1 MTSKGR
7 VTIREVAERAGVSM
21 ATVSR
26 VLSGNHPVPASTRAR
41 VLRAARDLDYVANA
55 HARAL
60 VGGGRKMVAVVLRQ
74 VTSPFYA
81 QVAEGVEAEAAARGW
96 LCLVGTTGGDPG
108 RELEFVQLMR
118 EEGARLVILVGGV
131 VEDDA
136 YRERVAHYAQA
147 LASAG
152 ARLVLCGRPAPDP
165 DIPALVVEFD
175 NEAGAR
181 AITGHLLSAG
191 HRRIVFLGGLPGN
204 TALDARVAG
213 YRAALAEHGLGPEAA
228 HVVDCGLGR
237 AAGHRAMTELL
248 KAGGDPG
255 PGDTATP
262 DTATPDTAT
271 PDTATP
277 DTATPDTATPDTAT
291 PDTATP
297 GTATRDADNPGT
309 ATPDAAPARFT
320 AVFAGDDMVAAGA
333 LRAIADAG
341 LRVPQDISVV
351 GYNDIPLAED
361 FNPPLT
367 TVRTPAEELGRA
379 AVRIALRDP
388 EHAAGAHH
396 LLGTHIVVRDS
407 VQPPPPGIEDGGST
421 PV

>member
-262 DTATPDTAT
+262 D
-271 PDTATP
+271 
-277 DTATPDTATPDTAT
+277 
-291 PDTATP
+291 
-297 GTATRDADNPGT
+297 
-309 ATPDAAPARFT
+309 AAPARFT

>member
-1 MTSKGR
+1 MGNDMAEAEPTAKRR

-41 VLRAARDLDYVANA
+41 VLRASRDLDYVANA

-81 QVAEGVEAEAAARGW
+81 QVAEGVEAEAASRGW
-96 LCLVGTTGGDPG
+96 LCLVGTTGGDPQ

-147 LASAG
+147 LDSAG

-175 NEAGAR
+175 NEAGAH

-191 HRRIVFLGGLPGN
+191 HRGIVFLGGLPGN

-213 YRAALAEHGLGPEAA
+213 YRAALAEHGLPPEAA

-237 AAGHRAMTELL
+237 AAGHRAMAQLL
-248 KAGGDPG
+248 KE
-255 PGDTATP
+255 TAT
-262 DTATPDTAT
+262 TQLRKETPD
-271 PDTATP
+271 
-277 DTATPDTATPDTAT
+277 
-291 PDTATP
+291 
-297 GTATRDADNPGT
+297 
-309 ATPDAAPARFT
+309 FT

-333 LRAIADAG
+333 LRAIAEAG
-341 LRVPQDISVV
+341 LRVPHDISVV

-388 EHAAGAHH
+388 EHAAGARH

-407 VQPPPPGIEDGGST
+407 VQPPPQAPRDAA
-421 PV
+421 PDHPH

>member
-1 MTSKGR
+1 MGMGMGNDMTSKGR

-248 KAGGDPG
+248 KAGGVPG

-262 DTATPDTAT
+262 ETATPDTAT
-271 PDTATP
+271 S
-277 DTATPDTATPDTAT
+277 
-291 PDTATP
+291 
-297 GTATRDADNPGT
+297 GTATRDTANPGT

-407 VQPPPPGIEDGGST
+407 VQPPPPGREDGGST

>member
-26 VLSGNHPVPASTRAR
+26 VLSGNYPVPASTRAR

-81 QVAEGVEAEAAARGW
+81 QVAEGVEAEAASRGW

-147 LASAG
+147 LAASG

-248 KAGGDPG
+248 KGDK
-255 PGDTATP
+255 DV
-262 DTATPDTAT
+262 
-271 PDTATP
+271 
-277 DTATPDTATPDTAT
+277 
-291 PDTATP
+291 
-297 GTATRDADNPGT
+297 R
-309 ATPDAAPARFT
+309 APFT

-379 AVRIALRDP
+379 AVRIALRDT

-407 VQPPPPGIEDGGST
+407 VQPPPPGA
-421 PV
+421 

>member
-118 EEGARLVILVGGV
+118 EEGAGLVILVGGV

-147 LASAG
+147 LASSG

-237 AAGHRAMTELL
+237 AAGHRTMTELL
-248 KAGGDPG
+248 KAAGDLG
-255 PGDTATP
+255 PCDTATP
-262 DTATPDTAT
+262 DADTL
-271 PDTATP
+271 
-277 DTATPDTATPDTAT
+277 
-291 PDTATP
+291 DTATP
-297 GTATRDADNPGT
+297 GTATPGT
-309 ATPDAAPARFT
+309 ATPDAGPARFT

-407 VQPPPPGIEDGGST
+407 VQPPPPGA
-421 PV
+421 

>member
-147 LASAG
+147 LASSG

-248 KAGGDPG
+248 KAGGNPG
-255 PGDTATP
+255 PGDCATSDADTL
-262 DTATPDTAT
+262 DTATPGVGTL
-271 PDTATP
+271 
-277 DTATPDTATPDTAT
+277 
-291 PDTATP
+291 DTATP
-297 GTATRDADNPGT
+297 GTT
-309 ATPDAAPARFT
+309 TPDVGPARFT

-407 VQPPPPGIEDGGST
+407 VQPPPPGA
-421 PV
+421 

>member
-1 MTSKGR
+1 MGNDMTSKGR

-118 EEGARLVILVGGV
+118 EEGAGLVILVGGV

-147 LASAG
+147 LASSG

-248 KAGGDPG
+248 KAGGDLG

-262 DTATPDTAT
+262 DADTL
-271 PDTATP
+271 
-277 DTATPDTATPDTAT
+277 
-291 PDTATP
+291 DTATP
-297 GTATRDADNPGT
+297 GTAT
-309 ATPDAAPARFT
+309 PDAGPARFT

-333 LRAIADAG
+333 LRAITDAG

-407 VQPPPPGIEDGGST
+407 VQPPPPGA
-421 PV
+421 

>member
-262 DTATPDTAT
+262 DTATSGTAIL
-271 PDTATP
+271 D
-277 DTATPDTATPDTAT
+277 
-291 PDTATP
+291 
-297 GTATRDADNPGT
+297 TATRDAADPGT
-309 ATPDAAPARFT
+309 ATPDTAPARFT

>member
-1 MTSKGR
+1 MATKGR
-7 VTIREVAERAGVSM
+7 VTIREVAERAGVSV

-26 VLSGNHPVPASTRAR
+26 VLSGNYPVPPATRAR
-41 VLRAARDLDYVANA
+41 VLRAAQALDYVANA

-81 QVAEGVEAEAAARGW
+81 QVAEGIEAEAAERGW
-96 LCLVGTTGGDPG
+96 LCLLGATGGDPQ

-147 LASAG
+147 LDSAG
-152 ARLVLCGRPAPDP
+152 ARLVLCGRPAPDA

-204 TALDARVAG
+204 TTLDARVAG
-213 YRAALAEHGLGPEAA
+213 YRAALAEHGLPPEAG

-237 AAGHRAMTELL
+237 SAGHRAMTELL
-248 KAGGDPG
+248 KDE
-255 PGDTATP
+255 
-262 DTATPDTAT
+262 
-271 PDTATP
+271 
-277 DTATPDTATPDTAT
+277 
-291 PDTATP
+291 
-297 GTATRDADNPGT
+297 RE
-309 ATPDAAPARFT
+309 FT
-320 AVFAGDDMVAAGA
+320 AVVAGDDMVAAGA
-333 LRAIADAG
+333 IRAIGEAG
-341 LRVPQDISVV
+341 LRVPDDISVV

-361 FNPPLT
+361 FSPPLT
-367 TVRTPAEELGRA
+367 TVRTPSTELGRA
-379 AVRIALRDP
+379 AVRLALRDP
-388 EHAAGAHH
+388 EQAAGARH

-407 VQPPPPGIEDGGST
+407 VAAPPPGRGL
-421 PV
+421 

>member
-248 KAGGDPG
+248 KAGGVPG

-262 DTATPDTAT
+262 ETATSGTATPDTAT
-271 PDTATP
+271 
-277 DTATPDTATPDTAT
+277 
-291 PDTATP
+291 
-297 GTATRDADNPGT
+297 RDAANPGT

-407 VQPPPPGIEDGGST
+407 VQPPPPGREDGGST

>member
-1 MTSKGR
+1 MGNDMTSKGR

-118 EEGARLVILVGGV
+118 EEGAGLVILVGGV

-147 LASAG
+147 LASSG

-248 KAGGDPG
+248 KAGGDLG

-262 DTATPDTAT
+262 DADTL
-271 PDTATP
+271 
-277 DTATPDTATPDTAT
+277 
-291 PDTATP
+291 DTATP
-297 GTATRDADNPGT
+297 GS
-309 ATPDAAPARFT
+309 ATPDAGPARFT

-407 VQPPPPGIEDGGST
+407 VQPPPPV
-421 PV
+421 P

>member
-1 MTSKGR
+1 MGSDMTTSKGR
-7 VTIREVAERAGVSM
+7 VTIREVAERAGVSV

-26 VLSGNHPVPASTRAR
+26 VLSGNYPVPPATRTR

-136 YRERVAHYAQA
+136 YRERVARYAQA
-147 LASAG
+147 LDASG

-165 DIPALVVEFD
+165 GIPALVVEFD

-213 YRAALAEHGLGPEAA
+213 YRAALAEHGLPTDAA
-228 HVVDCGLGR
+228 HVIDCGLGR
-237 AAGHRAMTELL
+237 AAGHRAMSELL
-248 KAGGDPG
+248 KN
-255 PGDTATP
+255 
-262 DTATPDTAT
+262 
-271 PDTATP
+271 
-277 DTATPDTATPDTAT
+277 
-291 PDTATP
+291 
-297 GTATRDADNPGT
+297 TRE
-309 ATPDAAPARFT
+309 FT

-341 LRVPQDISVV
+341 LRVPHDISVV

-388 EHAAGAHH
+388 DHTAGTHH

-407 VQPPPPGIEDGGST
+407 VQPPPTDGGPT

>member
-1 MTSKGR
+1 MGNDMAEAEPTAKRR

-96 LCLVGTTGGDPG
+96 LCLVGATGGDPA

-136 YRERVAHYAQA
+136 YRERVAHYAHA
-147 LASAG
+147 LDSAG

-181 AITGHLLSAG
+181 AMTGHLLSAG
-191 HRRIVFLGGLPGN
+191 HRGIVFLGGLPGN
-204 TALDARVAG
+204 TTLDARVAG

-237 AAGHRAMTELL
+237 GAGHRAMAELL
-248 KAGGDPG
+248 K
-255 PGDTATP
+255 
-262 DTATPDTAT
+262 
-271 PDTATP
+271 
-277 DTATPDTATPDTAT
+277 
-291 PDTATP
+291 
-297 GTATRDADNPGT
+297 DAHD
-309 ATPDAAPARFT
+309 FT

-333 LRAIADAG
+333 IRAIGEAG
-341 LRVPQDISVV
+341 LRVPDDISVV

-367 TVRTPAEELGRA
+367 TVHTPAEELGRA

-388 EHAAGAHH
+388 EHAANSHH

-407 VQPPPPGIEDGGST
+407 VQPPPPGR
-421 PV
+421 PH

>member
-1 MTSKGR
+1 MGMGMGNDMTSKGR

-118 EEGARLVILVGGV
+118 EEGAQLVILVGGV

-147 LASAG
+147 LASSG

-248 KAGGDPG
+248 KGAE
-255 PGDTATP
+255 
-262 DTATPDTAT
+262 
-271 PDTATP
+271 
-277 DTATPDTATPDTAT
+277 
-291 PDTATP
+291 
-297 GTATRDADNPGT
+297 NPGH
-309 ATPDAAPARFT
+309 FT

-341 LRVPQDISVV
+341 LRVPADISVV

-407 VQPPPPGIEDGGST
+407 VQPPPPGA
-421 PV
+421 

>member
-1 MTSKGR
+1 MGMGMGNDMTSKGR

-255 PGDTATP
+255 PGDTATA
-262 DTATPDTAT
+262 DT
-271 PDTATP
+271 
-277 DTATPDTATPDTAT
+277 
-291 PDTATP
+291 
-297 GTATRDADNPGT
+297 
-309 ATPDAAPARFT
+309 APARFT

>member
-1 MTSKGR
+1 
-7 VTIREVAERAGVSM
+7 
-21 ATVSR
+21 
-26 VLSGNHPVPASTRAR
+26 
-41 VLRAARDLDYVANA
+41 
-55 HARAL
+55 
-60 VGGGRKMVAVVLRQ
+60 
-74 VTSPFYA
+74 
-81 QVAEGVEAEAAARGW
+81 
-96 LCLVGTTGGDPG
+96 
-108 RELEFVQLMR
+108 
-118 EEGARLVILVGGV
+118 
-131 VEDDA
+131 
-136 YRERVAHYAQA
+136 
-147 LASAG
+147 
-152 ARLVLCGRPAPDP
+152 VLCGRPAPDP

-181 AITGHLLSAG
+181 ALTGHLLSAG

-237 AAGHRAMTELL
+237 AAGLRAMTELL
-248 KAGGDPG
+248 KNASDAHSAPG
-255 PGDTATP
+255 
-262 DTATPDTAT
+262 
-271 PDTATP
+271 
-277 DTATPDTATPDTAT
+277 
-291 PDTATP
+291 
-297 GTATRDADNPGT
+297 
-309 ATPDAAPARFT
+309 FT

-341 LRVPQDISVV
+341 LRVPEDISVV

-388 EHAAGAHH
+388 EHAADTHH

-407 VQPPPPGIEDGGST
+407 VQPPPPGA
-421 PV
+421 

>member
-1 MTSKGR
+1 MGNGMASKGR
-7 VTIREVAERAGVSM
+7 VTIREVAERAGVSV

-26 VLSGNHPVPASTRAR
+26 VLSGNYPVPPATRAR

-81 QVAEGVEAEAAARGW
+81 QVAEGVEAEAASRGW
-96 LCLVGTTGGDPG
+96 LCLVGTTGGDPQ

-136 YRERVAHYAQA
+136 YRKRVAHYAQA
-147 LASAG
+147 LESAG

-181 AITGHLLSAG
+181 AITGHLLSVG

-213 YRAALAEHGLGPEAA
+213 YRAALAEHGLPPEAA

-248 KAGGDPG
+248 KQGREELLKEG
-255 PGDTATP
+255 
-262 DTATPDTAT
+262 
-271 PDTATP
+271 
-277 DTATPDTATPDTAT
+277 
-291 PDTATP
+291 
-297 GTATRDADNPGT
+297 RE
-309 ATPDAAPARFT
+309 FT

-333 LRAIADAG
+333 LRAIADSG
-341 LRVPQDISVV
+341 LRVPDDISVV

-388 EHAAGAHH
+388 EHTGGAHH
-396 LLGTHIVVRDS
+396 LLGTHIVVRAS
-407 VQPPPPGIEDGGST
+407 VQPPPSHGGST

>member
-1 MTSKGR
+1 MAAKGR
-7 VTIREVAERAGVSM
+7 VTIREVAERAGVSV

-26 VLSGNHPVPASTRAR
+26 VLSGNYPVPPATRTR
-41 VLRAARDLDYVANA
+41 VMRAAQALDYVANA

-96 LCLVGTTGGDPG
+96 LCLVGTTGGDPQ
-108 RELEFVQLMR
+108 RELEIVQLMR

-147 LASAG
+147 LDSSG
-152 ARLVLCGRPAPDP
+152 ARLVLCGRQAPDP

-175 NEAGAR
+175 NEAGAH
-181 AITGHLLSAG
+181 ALTGHLLSAG

-213 YRAALAEHGLGPEAA
+213 YRAALAQHGLPPEAA
-228 HVVDCGLGR
+228 QVVDCGLGR
-237 AAGHRAMTELL
+237 AAGHRAMAELL
-248 KAGGDPG
+248 DGG
-255 PGDTATP
+255 TP
-262 DTATPDTAT
+262 E
-271 PDTATP
+271 
-277 DTATPDTATPDTAT
+277 
-291 PDTATP
+291 
-297 GTATRDADNPGT
+297 
-309 ATPDAAPARFT
+309 FT

-333 LRAIADAG
+333 LRAIAEAG
-341 LRVPQDISVV
+341 LRVPDDISVV

-396 LLGTHIVVRDS
+396 VLGTHIVVRDS
-407 VQPPPPGIEDGGST
+407 VAAPPPGRAR
-421 PV
+421 

>member
-1 MTSKGR
+1 MGMGMGNDMTSKGR

-26 VLSGNHPVPASTRAR
+26 VLSGNHPVPAATRAR

-228 HVVDCGLGR
+228 HVVDCGGGG

-262 DTATPDTAT
+262 DTATSGTAT
-271 PDTATP
+271 LD
-277 DTATPDTATPDTAT
+277 
-291 PDTATP
+291 
-297 GTATRDADNPGT
+297 TATRDAANPGT

>member
-1 MTSKGR
+1 MGMGMGNDMTSKGR

-248 KAGGDPG
+248 KAGGVPG

-262 DTATPDTAT
+262 DTATS
-271 PDTATP
+271 
-277 DTATPDTATPDTAT
+277 
-291 PDTATP
+291 
-297 GTATRDADNPGT
+297 GTATRDTATRDAANPGT

-407 VQPPPPGIEDGGST
+407 VQPPPPGREDGGST

>member
-1 MTSKGR
+1 MGMGMGNDMTSKGR

-262 DTATPDTAT
+262 DTATSGTAIL
-271 PDTATP
+271 D
-277 DTATPDTATPDTAT
+277 
-291 PDTATP
+291 
-297 GTATRDADNPGT
+297 TATRDAADPGT
-309 ATPDAAPARFT
+309 ATPDTAPARFT

>member
-1 MTSKGR
+1 MGNDMAEAEPTAKRR

-96 LCLVGTTGGDPG
+96 LCLVGTTGGDPQ

-118 EEGARLVILVGGV
+118 EEGARLVVLVGGV

-147 LASAG
+147 LDSSG

-165 DIPALVVEFD
+165 GIPALVVEFD

-213 YRAALAEHGLGPEAA
+213 YRAALAEHGLPAGAA

-237 AAGHRAMTELL
+237 AAGHRAMTQLL
-248 KAGGDPG
+248 KE
-255 PGDTATP
+255 TP
-262 DTATPDTAT
+262 D
-271 PDTATP
+271 
-277 DTATPDTATPDTAT
+277 
-291 PDTATP
+291 
-297 GTATRDADNPGT
+297 
-309 ATPDAAPARFT
+309 FT
-320 AVFAGDDMVAAGA
+320 AVFAGDDMVAAGV
-333 LRAIADAG
+333 LRAISDAG
-341 LRVPQDISVV
+341 LRVPHDLSVV

-407 VQPPPPGIEDGGST
+407 VQPPPPDATAPER
-421 PV
+421 PH

>member
-1 MTSKGR
+1 MGMGMGNDMTSKGR

-118 EEGARLVILVGGV
+118 EEGAGLVILVGGV

-147 LASAG
+147 LASSG

-248 KAGGDPG
+248 KEGGDLG

-262 DTATPDTAT
+262 DGDAL
-271 PDTATP
+271 
-277 DTATPDTATPDTAT
+277 
-291 PDTATP
+291 DTATP
-297 GTATRDADNPGT
+297 GTAT
-309 ATPDAAPARFT
+309 PDAGPARFT

-407 VQPPPPGIEDGGST
+407 VQPPPPGA
-421 PV
+421 

>member
-1 MTSKGR
+1 MGMGMGNDMTSKGR

-213 YRAALAEHGLGPEAA
+213 YRAALAEHGLGPAAA

-248 KAGGDPG
+248 KAGGVPG

-262 DTATPDTAT
+262 ETATPDTAT
-271 PDTATP
+271 S
-277 DTATPDTATPDTAT
+277 
-291 PDTATP
+291 
-297 GTATRDADNPGT
+297 GTATRDTANPGT

-407 VQPPPPGIEDGGST
+407 VQPPPPGREDGGST

>member
-1 MTSKGR
+1 MGMGMGNDMTSKGR

-118 EEGARLVILVGGV
+118 EEGAGLVILVGGV

-147 LASAG
+147 LASSG

-248 KAGGDPG
+248 KAGGDLG

-262 DTATPDTAT
+262 DADTL
-271 PDTATP
+271 
-277 DTATPDTATPDTAT
+277 
-291 PDTATP
+291 DTATP
-297 GTATRDADNPGT
+297 GTATPGT
-309 ATPDAAPARFT
+309 ATPDAGPARFT

-407 VQPPPPGIEDGGST
+407 VQPPPPGA
-421 PV
+421 

>member
-26 VLSGNHPVPASTRAR
+26 VLSGNHPVPAATRAR

-262 DTATPDTAT
+262 DSATS
-271 PDTATP
+271 
-277 DTATPDTATPDTAT
+277 
-291 PDTATP
+291 
-297 GTATRDADNPGT
+297 GTATRDAANPGT

-407 VQPPPPGIEDGGST
+407 VQPPPPGREDGGST

>member
-147 LASAG
+147 LASSG

-213 YRAALAEHGLGPEAA
+213 YRAALAEHGLGPGAA

-255 PGDTATP
+255 PGDTATL
-262 DTATPDTAT
+262 DTATLDTAI
-271 PDTATP
+271 
-277 DTATPDTATPDTAT
+277 
-291 PDTATP
+291 
-297 GTATRDADNPGT
+297 
-309 ATPDAAPARFT
+309 PDAAPARFT

-407 VQPPPPGIEDGGST
+407 VQPPPPGA
-421 PV
+421 

>member
-1 MTSKGR
+1 MGMGMGNDMTSKGR

-248 KAGGDPG
+248 KAGGVPG
-255 PGDTATP
+255 PGETATPETATSGTVTLDTATRDAAYP
-262 DTATPDTAT
+262 G
-271 PDTATP
+271 
-277 DTATPDTATPDTAT
+277 
-291 PDTATP
+291 TATP
-297 GTATRDADNPGT
+297 GT
-309 ATPDAAPARFT
+309 APARFT

-407 VQPPPPGIEDGGST
+407 VQPPPPGREDGGST

>member
-1 MTSKGR
+1 MTAKGR
-7 VTIREVAERAGVSM
+7 VTIREVAERAGVSV

-26 VLSGNHPVPASTRAR
+26 VLSGNYPVPPATRAR
-41 VLRAARDLDYVANA
+41 VLRAAHALDYVANA

-81 QVAEGVEAEAAARGW
+81 QVAEGVEAEAAERGW
-96 LCLVGTTGGDPG
+96 LCVVGATGGDPA

-131 VEDDA
+131 VEDNA

-147 LASAG
+147 LDADG
-152 ARLVLCGRPAPDP
+152 ARLVLCGRPAPEP
-165 DIPALVVEFD
+165 RLPALVVEFD

-181 AITGHLLSAG
+181 AVTGHLLSAG

-213 YRAALAEHGLGPEAA
+213 YRAALADHGLPPEAA
-228 HVVDCGLGR
+228 RVVDCGLGR

-248 KAGGDPG
+248 SQ
-255 PGDTATP
+255 
-262 DTATPDTAT
+262 
-271 PDTATP
+271 
-277 DTATPDTATPDTAT
+277 
-291 PDTATP
+291 
-297 GTATRDADNPGT
+297 TRE
-309 ATPDAAPARFT
+309 FT
-320 AVFAGDDMVAAGA
+320 AVVAGDDMVAAGVI
-333 LRAIADAG
+333 RAVAEAG
-341 LRVPQDISVV
+341 LTVPGDVSVV

-367 TVRTPAEELGRA
+367 TVRTPSEELGRA
-379 AVRIALRDP
+379 AVRLALRDP
-388 EHAAGAHH
+388 EHAAGAYH

-407 VQPPPPGIEDGGST
+407 VAAPRPERAHRPK
-421 PV
+421 